1 MPRNTFPDLMEGRV
15 DVDFWQMGGRKAG
28 NFSTTSLRMMN
39 STQTIQNNGK
49 QYNTLNKGDD
59 IKRRRVVQVTEE
71 LHDGM
76 DNAGRHL
83 RKLDR
88 SDMNALDEQLSVLG
102 RL

>member
-1 MPRNTFPDLMEGRV
+1 MEGRM
-15 DVDFWQMGGRKAG
+15 DISFWQMGGRKAG
-28 NFSTTSLRMMN
+28 NFSTN

-49 QYNTLNKGDD
+49 RYNTPNKGDD
-59 IKRRRVVQVTEE
+59 IKHGRVVRVTEE
-71 LHDGM
+71 LHKGM

-88 SDMNALDEQLSVLG
+88 SDMDALDEQLSVLG